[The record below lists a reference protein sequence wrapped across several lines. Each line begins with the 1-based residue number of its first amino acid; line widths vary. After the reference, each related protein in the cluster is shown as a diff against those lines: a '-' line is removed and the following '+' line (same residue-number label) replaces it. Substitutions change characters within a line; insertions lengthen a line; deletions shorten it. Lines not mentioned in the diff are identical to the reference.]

1 MSSMASAHGVSDG
14 TERIGF
20 RRKVRIVAPWK
31 GSLTFALGVVTE
43 PISDSAGGVIGGESG
58 RRSFAAK

>member
-31 GSLTFALGVVTE
+31 ESLTFGMDAVIE
-43 PISDSAGGVIGGESG
+43 PPSDSAGGVIGGDSG